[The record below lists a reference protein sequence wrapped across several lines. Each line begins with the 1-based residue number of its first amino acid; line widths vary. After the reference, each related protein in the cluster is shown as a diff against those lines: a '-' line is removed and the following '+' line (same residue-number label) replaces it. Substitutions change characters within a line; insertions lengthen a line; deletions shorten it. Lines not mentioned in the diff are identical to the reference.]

1 MDRLNSIDETPQLDR
16 TKQTRERVKKLEQ
29 LNIFP
34 NETVTDTEGMII
46 NLCKE
51 QRWVVNQNSNDI
63 PDAFFDKDIVST
75 TQSLGRIDTIT
86 NILDQ
91 KLTINHNWSRLVTY
105 IDLVKHL
112 NEFLQVRLRY
122 ELLDS
127 NVVVKWIV
135 VDTSNPEESVYI
147 LIAQSEEVSNLWE
160 QNFLRMSSTKNSV
173 SIKVFK
179 YFMFDGEGSMLEDY
193 SYTELDN
200 DRVEA
205 DLNSKKLN
213 LKIVDNFAGVF
224 VQDRF
229 TLPLDGDDAM
239 GVIRFEEVIDLI
251 KNELKNVP
259 DKLAVL
265 KRFNLKNHEIR
276 VEMESHVGIENNSPK
291 LSQIVT
297 NLERMVEEVKDDDV
311 LVSK

>member
-1 MDRLNSIDETPQLDR
+1 MDRLNSIDKTPQLDR

-91 KLTINHNWSRLVTY
+91 KLTINHKWSRLVTY

-112 NEFLQVRLRY
+112 NETLQVRLRY

-160 QNFLRMSSTKNSV
+160 QNFLRMNSTKNSV

-205 DLNSKKLN
+205 DLASKKLN

-229 TLPLDGDDAM
+229 TLPLDGDDTM

-265 KRFNLKNHEIR
+265 KRFNLRNHEIR
-276 VEMESHVGIENNSPK
+276 VEMESHVGIENKSPK
-291 LSQIVT
+291 LSQIVS
-297 NLERMVEEVKDDDV
+297 NLERMVEEVKANEV

>member
-1 MDRLNSIDETPQLDR
+1 MN
-16 TKQTRERVKKLEQ
+16 
-29 LNIFP
+29 
-34 NETVTDTEGMII
+34 
-46 NLCKE
+46 
-51 QRWVVNQNSNDI
+51 
-63 PDAFFDKDIVST
+63 
-75 TQSLGRIDTIT
+75 
-86 NILDQ
+86 
-91 KLTINHNWSRLVTY
+91 
-105 IDLVKHL
+105 
-112 NEFLQVRLRY
+112 
-122 ELLDS
+122 
-127 NVVVKWIV
+127 
-135 VDTSNPEESVYI
+135 
-147 LIAQSEEVSNLWE
+147 
-160 QNFLRMSSTKNSV
+160 STKNSV

-205 DLNSKKLN
+205 DLDSKKLN

-265 KRFNLKNHEIR
+265 KRYNLKNHEIR

-297 NLERMVEEVKDDDV
+297 NLERMVEEVKADSV
-311 LVSK
+311 LIPR

>member
-51 QRWVVNQNSNDI
+51 QRWVVNQNSNYI
-63 PDAFFDKDIVST
+63 PEAFFDKDIVST

-112 NEFLQVRLRY
+112 NETLQVRLRY

-147 LIAQSEEVSNLWE
+147 IIAQSEEVSNLWE
-160 QNFLRMSSTKNSV
+160 QNFLRMNSTKNSV

-205 DLNSKKLN
+205 DLASIKLN

-265 KRFNLKNHEIR
+265 KRFNLRNHEIR
-276 VEMESHVGIENNSPK
+276 VEMESHVGIENKSPK
-291 LSQIVT
+291 LSQIVS
-297 NLERMVEEVKDDDV
+297 NLKGMVEEVKANDV

>member
-1 MDRLNSIDETPQLDR
+1 MDKLSNFDKTSLIDKR
-16 TKQTRERVKKLEQ
+16 RQTRERVHKLDQ
-29 LNIFP
+29 LKIFP
-34 NETVTDTEGMII
+34 NESAIDTEGMII

-51 QRWVVNQNSNDI
+51 QRWVVNRYSEDI
-63 PDAFFDKDIVST
+63 PDAFFDRDIVST

-91 KLTINHNWSRLVTY
+91 KLKLDHNWSRLVTY
-105 IDLVKHL
+105 IDLVKSL
-112 NEFLQVRLRY
+112 SETLQVRLRY
-122 ELLDS
+122 ELFDS
-127 NVVVKWIV
+127 SVVVKWIV

-147 LIAQSEEVSNLWE
+147 LIAKSEEVSDIWE
-160 QNFLRMSSTKNSV
+160 QNFLGMDSIKNSV

-179 YFMFDGEGSMLEDY
+179 YFMFDGDGMMLEDY
-193 SYTELDN
+193 LYTELDN
-200 DRVEA
+200 DRLEA

-213 LKIVDNFAGVF
+213 LKITDNFAGVF

-229 TLPLDGDDAM
+229 TLPLEGDDTM
-239 GVIRFEEVIDLI
+239 GVIHFEEVIDLI

-276 VEMESHVGIENNSPK
+276 VELESHIGMENQSPK
-291 LSQIVT
+291 LNHIVAE
-297 NLERMVEEVKDDDV
+297 LEDMVEEVKGADI

>member
-91 KLTINHNWSRLVTY
+91 KLTINHKWSRLVTY

-112 NEFLQVRLRY
+112 NESLQVRLRY

-147 LIAQSEEVSNLWE
+147 LIAQSEKVSNLWE
-160 QNFLRMSSTKNSV
+160 QNFLRMNSNKNSV

-205 DLNSKKLN
+205 DLDSKKLN

>member
-112 NEFLQVRLRY
+112 NESLQVRLRY

>member
-1 MDRLNSIDETPQLDR
+1 MDRLTNIDLTSQTDR
-16 TKQTRERVKKLEQ
+16 TKQTRERLYKLDL

-34 NETVTDTEGMII
+34 KESVTDTDGMIV

-51 QRWVVNQNSNDI
+51 QRWVVNPKSDNI
-63 PDAFFDKDIVST
+63 PDSFFDRAIVST

-91 KLTINHNWSRLVTY
+91 KLKIDHRWSRLVTY

-112 NEFLQVRLRY
+112 NDSLQVRLRY
-122 ELLDS
+122 ELLES
-127 NVVVKWIV
+127 NIVVKWIV

-147 LIAQSEEVSNLWE
+147 LIAQSEETSNSWE
-160 QNFLRMSSTKNSV
+160 RSFLQIDSTNNSV

-179 YFMFDGEGSMLEDY
+179 YFMFDGEGVMLEDY

-200 DRVEA
+200 DRLEA
-205 DLNSKKLN
+205 DLNSKKLH

-229 TLPLDGDDAM
+229 TLPLEGDDPF
-239 GVIRFEEVIDLI
+239 GVIHFKEIIDLI

-265 KRFNLKNHEIR
+265 RKFNLRNHEIR
-276 VEMESHVGIENNSPK
+276 VEIESHVGVENQSPK
-291 LSQIVT
+291 LSQIVS
-297 NLERMVEEVKDDDV
+297 NLEEMIEQVKNDDV
-311 LVSK
+311 LIPR

>member
-1 MDRLNSIDETPQLDR
+1 MDRLNSIDEAPQLDR

-34 NETVTDTEGMII
+34 NETETDTEGMII

-91 KLTINHNWSRLVTY
+91 KLIINHNWSRLVTY

-112 NEFLQVRLRY
+112 NESLQVRLRY

-160 QNFLRMSSTKNSV
+160 QNFLRMNSTKNSV

-205 DLNSKKLN
+205 DLASKKLN

-229 TLPLDGDDAM
+229 TLPLDGDDTM

-265 KRFNLKNHEIR
+265 KRFNLRNHEIR
-276 VEMESHVGIENNSPK
+276 VEMESHVGIENKSPK
-291 LSQIVT
+291 LSQIVS
-297 NLERMVEEVKDDDV
+297 NLERMVEEVKANEV

>member
-1 MDRLNSIDETPQLDR
+1 MDRLNSIDEAPQLDR

-34 NETVTDTEGMII
+34 NETETDTEGMII

-91 KLTINHNWSRLVTY
+91 KLIINHNWSRLVTY

-112 NEFLQVRLRY
+112 NESLQVRLRY

-160 QNFLRMSSTKNSV
+160 QNFLRMNSTKNSV

-205 DLNSKKLN
+205 DLDSKKLN

-265 KRFNLKNHEIR
+265 KRYNLKNHEIR

-297 NLERMVEEVKDDDV
+297 NLERMVEEVKADSV
-311 LVSK
+311 LIPR